1 MVILGV
7 LRVQRGAKGTTGP
20 MAGMAVVIGMGGW
33 VFSALGPAVLRPD
46 YHRAVS
52 AGMTLFFLD

>member
-33 VFSALGPAVLRPD
+33 VFSALGPVVLRPD
-46 YHRAVS
+46 YHRVV
-52 AGMTLFFLD
+52 LRE